1 MDVETILES
10 FIEVS
15 LVNDFSVIAETL
27 TRIGIADTKQKKL
40 YQSCHILQKRGKFYI
55 VHFKEMFLLDG
66 KAATLS
72 DNDRWRRNAVAYL
85 LEKWGLIEILTNGE
99 EIEDRAAQ
107 VYVLKAAERHEWSLV
122 PKYTFTKRRKENET

>member
-1 MDVETILES
+1 MDVEQILES

-66 KAATLS
+66 KTANLS
-72 DNDRWRRNAVAYL
+72 DSDRWRRNAVAYL
-85 LEKWGLIEILTNGE
+85 LEKWGLIEILTNEDG
-99 EIEDRAAQ
+99 IEDRTTQ
-107 VYVLKAAERHEWSLV
+107 VYVLKAAERDEWSLI
-122 PKYTFTKRRKENET
+122 PKYTFTKRRRNTE